1 MPANLHTQYTY
12 SEATKWNST
21 IVVCSSMVDFADV
34 NSGEQLSGSSTTPC
48 WFPLCFWTSLWAF
61 ASFPAYVCICWEPCV
76 DYVFL
81 CVCGPRRCL
90 IIPGLCRGLSLGLP
104 LPTVKFPLLT
114 ARTMQTLPRLS
125 TTSASPLAAIYRPQ
139 PQVYLCLR
147 HPIISSW
154 CSPEKGP
161 MAAAWET
168 VWQLS
173 IQPHPNFL
181 FQWQTVRKLERQTI
195 NQAGIGGFKVQVGIW
210 LV

>member
-1 MPANLHTQYTY
+1 MGVRPLPA
-12 SEATKWNST
+12 
-21 IVVCSSMVDFADV
+21 DFPFV
-34 NSGEQLSGSSTTPC
+34 FELLSGLLPVFQHTC
-48 WFPLCFWTSLWAF
+48 AF
-61 ASFPAYVCICWEPCV
+61 VESRV

-125 TTSASPLAAIYRPQ
+125 TTSASPLAAIYRAQ

-154 CSPEKGP
+154 CLLEKGP
-161 MAAAWET
+161 M
-168 VWQLS
+168 VR
-173 IQPHPNFL
+173 QPG
-181 FQWQTVRKLERQTI
+181 KLCESYVFSLTQI
-195 NQAGIGGFKVQVGIW
+195 SSSSDKQ
-210 LV
+210 

>member
-1 MPANLHTQYTY
+1 MQLYGRLCWCEQWWTAEWEFDHSLLISPLFLNFSLGFCQFSSIRVHLLRA
-12 SEATKWNST
+12 
-21 IVVCSSMVDFADV
+21 VCR
-34 NSGEQLSGSSTTPC
+34 
-48 WFPLCFWTSLWAF
+48 LCV
-61 ASFPAYVCICWEPCV
+61 PV
-76 DYVFL
+76 

-114 ARTMQTLPRLS
+114 AWTMQTLPRLS
-125 TTSASPLAAIYRPQ
+125 ATSASSLAAIYRPQ

-154 CSPEKGP
+154 CLPEKGP
-161 MAAAWET
+161 M
-168 VWQLS
+168 VQQPGKLWQLS

-181 FQWQTVRKLERQTI
+181 FQWQTVRKLARQTI